1 VLRGFG
7 ANPLSMAQSGWSP
20 SSAALLRYGI
30 SGLFGLAAGLA
41 MTAINT
47 ASDINAGS
55 SYTLLSIAAV
65 VIGGS
70 SLTGGSVAPL
80 GTLFGAISLSLVGSL
95 LGLLNV
101 STDYNAVVQGG
112 LLIGIICL
120 RTILVRR
127 AP

>member
-1 VLRGFG
+1 V
-7 ANPLSMAQSGWSP
+7 
-20 SSAALLRYGI
+20 RYAI
-30 SGLFGLAAGLA
+30 SGLFGCAAGFA

-55 SYTLLSIAAV
+55 SYTLLSIAAL

-70 SLTGGSVAPL
+70 SMTGGRITPL

-95 LGLLNV
+95 LGLLDV

-112 LLIGIICL
+112 ILIGILYL
-120 RTILVRR
+120 RSVLLRG
-127 AP
+127 AK

>member
-1 VLRGFG
+1 MV
-7 ANPLSMAQSGWSP
+7 QSGWSP
-20 SSAALLRYGI
+20 LLAALARYAI

-47 ASDINAGS
+47 ASDINAGN

-70 SLTGGSVAPL
+70 SLTGGRITPL

-112 LLIGIICL
+112 LLIGIIYL
-120 RTILVRR
+120 RTLFSRGT
-127 AP
+127 P

>member
-1 VLRGFG
+1 MV
-7 ANPLSMAQSGWSP
+7 QSGWSP
-20 SSAALLRYGI
+20 LSAALARYAV
-30 SGLFGLAAGLA
+30 SGLFGLTAGLA

-47 ASDINAGS
+47 ASDINAGN

-70 SLTGGSVAPL
+70 SLTGGRITPL

-101 STDYNAVVQGG
+101 STDYNALVQGG
-112 LLIGIICL
+112 LLIGIIYL
-120 RTILVRR
+120 RTLFARET
-127 AP
+127 P